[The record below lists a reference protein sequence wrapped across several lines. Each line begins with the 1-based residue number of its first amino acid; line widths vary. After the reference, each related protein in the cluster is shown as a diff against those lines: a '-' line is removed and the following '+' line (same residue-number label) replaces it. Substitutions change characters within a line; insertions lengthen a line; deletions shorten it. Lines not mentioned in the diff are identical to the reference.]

1 MEIREEAVTALA
13 EALDERV
20 RKLARIARHNV
31 DYGLSLTSATV
42 LARLNEAGPQR
53 VTDLAAL
60 ELVAQPTMTAIAGR
74 LEGRGFG
81 EGERDGAD
89 KRVVPSPLPPAGR
102 EKLMELRSR
111 RTDFLAGHMTGL

>member
-1 MEIREEAVTALA
+1 MEISGEVVTELA

-53 VTDLAAL
+53 VTDLATL
-60 ELVAQPTMTAIAGR
+60 
-74 LEGRGFG
+74 
-81 EGERDGAD
+81 
-89 KRVVPSPLPPAGR
+89 
-102 EKLMELRSR
+102 
-111 RTDFLAGHMTGL
+111 

>member
-1 MEIREEAVTALA
+1 MEISGGVVTELA

-60 ELVAQPTMTAIAGR
+60 ELVAQPTMTALAAGWR
-74 LEGRGFG
+74 H
-81 EGERDGAD
+81 AA
-89 KRVVPSPLPPAGR
+89 SSSASATPPTSA
-102 EKLMELRSR
+102 S
-111 RTDFLAGHMTGL
+111 